1 MNAVVHAVL
10 KYKEVIMQGSALQG
24 KTILIVDDEPDVRE
38 VLKEEILEAVPDCI
52 VNMAGSYE
60 EAIELLASY
69 TYDLAI
75 LDLMGVRGFDL
86 LKIAVN
92 RPHPLP
98 VVILTA
104 HMHSPESLKRSIE
117 LGARAYLPKS
127 KLAEIVSFL
136 EDVMTYEYGRVW
148 NRVLRQIEGFFNE
161 DWGPYWRQP
170 DETFWKE
177 FEKKIDSARE

>member
-1 MNAVVHAVL
+1 
-10 KYKEVIMQGSALQG
+10 MQGSALQG
-24 KTILIVDDEPDVRE
+24 KTILIVDDEPDVRA
-38 VLKEEILEAVPDCI
+38 VLKEEILEAVPGCI

-92 RPHPLP
+92 RPRPLP

-104 HMHSPESLKRSIE
+104 HMHSPKSLKRSIE
-117 LGARAYLPKS
+117 LGARAYIPKD
-127 KLAEIVSFL
+127 KLGDVVRHL
-136 EDVMTYEYGRVW
+136 EDVIKYEYGPAW
-148 NRVLRQIEGFFNE
+148 KRVLKQLEGHLHKG
-161 DWGPYWRQP
+161 WGPYWRQP